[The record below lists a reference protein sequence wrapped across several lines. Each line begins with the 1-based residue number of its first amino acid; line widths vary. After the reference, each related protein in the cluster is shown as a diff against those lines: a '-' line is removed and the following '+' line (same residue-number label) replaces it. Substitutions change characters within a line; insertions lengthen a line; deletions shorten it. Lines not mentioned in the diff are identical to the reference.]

1 MAAWLLRHWG
11 KSIVFG
17 VGKLAIAALWC
28 NNQFT
33 VQLVVLVKVEEAA
46 AVVAVLHGHTHQRS
60 TRERSS
66 A

>member
-1 MAAWLLRHWG
+1 M
-11 KSIVFG
+11 FG

-28 NNQFT
+28 NNQLT